1 MNKKEILTEKDLKL
15 SSENATAFS
24 AAATSDDSWYVDMPF
39 KQWVRG
45 TFDKTVKAFR
55 FIANAPGAHINGAPA
70 EYTISFNGELVSVLI
85 LQEFLSS
92 KIIQMGGGT
101 KFSISV
107 NLDYNKEYCFG
118 IIKGGILLSP
128 AQFEVRIDYKTYS
141 TSGSDNCDVGGVLA
155 PHGNYRAFS
164 CGHPDV
170 CNDGIGNGY
179 GDRHHQGQTS
189 YMNGIL
195 NADIHRYIVVPINTS
210 GYASLL
216 GCVGVAIRD
225 NGRYVFGVVG
235 EGGPE
240 QTESG
245 IINEFSVKMIKDL
258 GFDTDGANNVSPEK
272 PVTTYIF
279 PDTKRSSWNSDTLN
293 ADVESVG
300 RQYFY

>member
-24 AAATSDDSWYVDMPF
+24 AAATSDNSWYVDMPF

-70 EYTISFNGELVSVLI
+70 EYTISLNSQRKAMLI
-85 LQEFLSS
+85 LMENSTSYLINVKSGE
-92 KIIQMGGGT
+92 KL
-101 KFSISV
+101 SISA
-107 NLDYNKEYCFG
+107 NLDYNKKYVFLVAVE
-118 IIKGGILLSP
+118 SHSTD
-128 AQFEVRIDYKTYS
+128 QFEVRIDYKTYS

-155 PHGNYRAFS
+155 PHGNYRAFA
-164 CGHPDV
+164 CGQAAV

-179 GDRHHQGQTS
+179 GDDFHQGQTS

>member
-45 TFDKTVKAFR
+45 TFDNTVKAFR

-101 KFSISV
+101 KFSISA
-107 NLDYNKEYCFG
+107 NLDYNKKYVFLVAVE
-118 IIKGGILLSP
+118 SHSTD
-128 AQFEVRIDYKTYS
+128 QFEVRIDYSSYS
-141 TSGSDNCDVGGVLA
+141 TSGSDNCDVGGVLT

-164 CGHPDV
+164 CEQAAV

-179 GDRHHQGQTS
+179 GDDFHQGQTS

-195 NADIHRYIVVPINTS
+195 NADIHRYIVVPTNTS

-240 QTESG
+240 RNPGELD
-245 IINEFSVKMIKDL
+245 EFSVKMIKDL
-258 GFDTDGANNVSPEK
+258 GFNTDCKNSVEPEE

-279 PDTKRSSWNSDTLN
+279 PDTKRSSWTSDTLN